1 MDPGRCGFMGLTPP
15 PVSFARSLRFDST
28 ENYARG
34 LFAGFRALESAGV
47 LGIVVQWPPAAEV
60 GLGLRDRIRRAA
72 QADAEEGAE
81 ASASLGL

>member
-1 MDPGRCGFMGLTPP
+1 MGLTSPSAP
-15 PVSFARSLRFDST
+15 FARSLRFDSP

-34 LFAGFRALESAGV
+34 LFAGFRAMESAGV
-47 LGIVVQWPPAAEV
+47 LGIVVQWPPASGV

-72 QADAEEGAE
+72 QAGVKDDSA